1 MQKLTLKDL
10 DLHGKCVLVR
20 VDFNVPLELSSD
32 SSRYNVADDTRILAA
47 LPTIQW
53 ITEAGGKAVLLSH
66 LGRPKGKPDQK
77 FSLAPVAD
85 RLSELLN
92 SSLRFSSE
100 TVGNV
105 VQKTIRTMPNG
116 SVILLENTRFFPGE
130 TVNDAAFAAELAK
143 LGDLYVNDAFG
154 TAHRTHASNVGVA
167 SLFSQSAAGFLL
179 EKELNQLG
187 HALESPAR
195 PMVALLGGAK
205 VSDKMGVIT
214 NLLGIVD
221 HILIGGAMAYTFLK
235 AKGIAVGTSLVE
247 DDRLT
252 DAREMLDHAEGKL
265 LLPSDHVVSNSLSE
279 PQSSQTLS
287 ESIDDGLSGFDIGPE
302 TVARYSDLISQAQ
315 TCIWNGPM
323 GVFEVP
329 EFSSGTIAMARA
341 MASATGRG
349 AVTIVGGGDS
359 VAAIKQANLDREVS
373 HVSTGGGAML
383 KFLEGDKLP
392 ALEVL
397 TDRQTELRQ

>member
-1 MQKLTLKDL
+1 MQKLTLRDL
-10 DLHGKCVLVR
+10 DLHGQCVLVR
-20 VDFNVPLELSSD
+20 VDFNVPLRLSPD
-32 SSRYNVADDTRILAA
+32 SNRYEVVDDTRILAA

-53 ITEAGGKAVLLSH
+53 IMEAGGKAVLLSH
-66 LGRPKGKPDQK
+66 LGRPKGQPDQK

-85 RLSELLN
+85 RFSELSD

-130 TVNDAAFAAELAK
+130 TENDPTFAAELAK
-143 LGDLYVNDAFG
+143 LGDLFVNDAFG
-154 TAHRTHASNVGVA
+154 TAHRAHASNVGVA
-167 SLFSQSAAGFLL
+167 GLFSQSAAGFLL
-179 EKELNQLG
+179 ERELTQLG
-187 HALESPAR
+187 HALESPTR
-195 PMVALLGGAK
+195 PTVALLGGAK

-214 NLLGIVD
+214 NLLGIMD

-247 DDRLT
+247 DNRLN
-252 DAREMLDHAEGKL
+252 DAREMLDQAEGKL
-265 LLPSDHVVSNSLSE
+265 LLPSDHIVSSSLSE
-279 PQSSQTLS
+279 SHPSQIVS
-287 ESIDDGLSGFDIGPE
+287 GSIDDGLSGFDIGPQ
-302 TVARYSDLISQAQ
+302 TVAHYSELVNNAQ

-329 EFSSGTIAMARA
+329 GFSSGTMAMAQA
-341 MASATGRG
+341 MASATEKG

-359 VAAIKQANLDREVS
+359 VSAIKQANLEREVS

-383 KFLEGDKLP
+383 KFLEGEVLP
-392 ALEVL
+392 ALDVL
-397 TDRQTELRQ
+397 TDQ